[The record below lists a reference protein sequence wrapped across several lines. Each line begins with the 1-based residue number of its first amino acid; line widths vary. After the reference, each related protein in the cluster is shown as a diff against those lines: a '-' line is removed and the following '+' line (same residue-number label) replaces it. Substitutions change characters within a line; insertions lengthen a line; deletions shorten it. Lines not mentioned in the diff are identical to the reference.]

1 MVKKRTTPPSW
12 QDISITA
19 ADGTVVKGSFSV
31 DRSDWM
37 TVRMTGGGSK
47 GARGGPAAETV
58 ACLILAEL
66 YDAATRA
73 RG

>member
-1 MVKKRTTPPSW
+1 MVKKRTVLPTW

-19 ADGTVVKGSFSV
+19 TDGTVVKGSFSV

-37 TVRMTGGGSK
+37 AVRMAGGRSK
-47 GARGGPAAETV
+47 GARGGPAAESV

-73 RG
+73 KR